1 MQISQER
8 KKLLEEN
15 IKGRKWQW
23 VAENIKDQIEY
34 IREQE
39 SLNVFAAELARSE
52 ISIDFFDDFVRYMA
66 NLEQEIAQVVERK
79 DVEYEELMKSLSQ
92 IKVMT

>member
-1 MQISQER
+1 LSILCDLFRTTIVKPIASSIREDIALNVKVKGAKERAGTKLSSMMQISQER

-34 IREQE
+34 IRE
-39 SLNVFAAELARSE
+39 
-52 ISIDFFDDFVRYMA
+52 
-66 NLEQEIAQVVERK
+66 
-79 DVEYEELMKSLSQ
+79 
-92 IKVMT
+92 